1 MLANVTNLDTLAAIL
16 GNIATVLIAVGGA
29 AKWLEH
35 RIKKVTAAQTAVLT
49 GVKPTEKVE

>member
-1 MLANVTNLDTLAAIL
+1 MLANVSNLDTLAAIL

-49 GVKPTEKVE
+49 QQPTEKVE